1 MKVTKSYIKQLVK
14 EELDRTLG
22 ELFTPV
28 EKFPG
33 ESEEEFKDRRMS
45 QRRVDRRN
53 IERQNKLSGYE
64 PSEAARFA
72 FRLSL
77 EAAAALG
84 FSTGDSSQGSH
95 DVPQLDSN
103 GEDAYFKVKMGSQT
117 ISVIYEP
124 VDNERVLGVRVATS
138 IKGLKEKMKEMMG
151 SNPKFS
157 IRFI

>member
-1 MKVTKSYIKQLVK
+1 MKMKLLMENFNKYMN
-14 EELDRTLG
+14 

-28 EKFPG
+28 ERFPG
-33 ESEEEFKDRRMS
+33 ESEEEFKSRRMS
-45 QRRVDRRN
+45 QRKIDRRN
-53 IERQNKLSGYE
+53 IERQNKLSGYK

-77 EAAAALG
+77 EAATALG

-95 DVPQLDSN
+95 DAPELDSN
-103 GEDAYFKVKMGSQT
+103 GEDAFIRVKMGNRT

-138 IKGLKEKMKEMMG
+138 IKGLEEKMKEMMG